1 MVWPGAE
8 RRSILHPNYCELT
21 AMRWIFFS
29 LFAANL
35 GIFLWWQAAKPQAH
49 AVSHVYATPA
59 GVGSVQLL
67 SEIAHTPTSAA
78 APSNPEN
85 PQAAV
90 DPVAAVSPQ
99 DTGATPPTS
108 DPKPADARTQ
118 CVLVGPY
125 ENNELAQQAL
135 QKLQAKE
142 IKAHLYEMELSV
154 PGGYQVYLD
163 GFETR
168 AQAKKRLDELQA
180 GGIDSFIV
188 PKGEFINT
196 IALGSF
202 DQESAAKGQQEK
214 LAAAGVSSK
223 VRESKRPI
231 LELWVA
237 MPPEVGDVLPDALRQ
252 VLGVGAG
259 EKKREER
266 QILCSTIASGKNIL

>member
-1 MVWPGAE
+1 
-8 RRSILHPNYCELT
+8 
-21 AMRWIFFS
+21 MRWIFFS

-35 GIFLWWQAAKPQAH
+35 GIFLWWQAVKPQAR
-49 AVSHVYATPA
+49 AVSHTYVTPA
-59 GVGSVQLL
+59 GVGPIQLL
-67 SEIAHTPTSAA
+67 SETGNAPANAATPSSAE
-78 APSNPEN
+78 S
-85 PQAAV
+85 PQAAADPAAVNLQDTASAPPAV
-90 DPVAAVSPQ
+90 DPKS
-99 DTGATPPTS
+99 
-108 DPKPADARTQ
+108 ADVRTQ

-125 ENNELAQQAL
+125 DTNELAQQAL
-135 QKLQAKE
+135 QKLHAKE

-214 LAAAGVSSK
+214 LAAAGVNSK

-237 MPPEVGDVLPDALRQ
+237 MPQELGDVLPDALRQ